1 MARSTLT
8 FSCPLQVKGSF
19 QTQREAGR
27 RFSPVHSFQTSFHL
41 RHPHCPKIEAPRP
54 NLGPGG
60 PTLCPALP
68 PTSPMVPPVQGTRV
82 GSCVTGCTKTLLKPI
97 FRDFCP
103 AGWEVTAACLAK
115 DLTADKTF
123 GCWGTVVMSAT
134 FLVSPKH
141 GADCRGSSVKWAPSR
156 GFLCPLHFRRAHVR
170 GVFISLWPNHT
181 HTASAVGD
189 VQQVPTARSTL
200 LRLSLGSAHSC
211 FPPHQRAGSHSQRP

>member
-1 MARSTLT
+1 MDFIVPATAALVWPVVARPTLT

-41 RHPHCPKIEAPRP
+41 RRPHYPKIEAPRP

-68 PTSPMVPPVQGTRV
+68 PTSPVVPPVQGTQV

-103 AGWEVTAACLAK
+103 AGWEVAAACLAK

-123 GCWGTVVMSAT
+123 GCWGTVVMSAA
-134 FLVSPKH
+134 FWVSPKH
-141 GADCRGSSVKWAPSR
+141 GADRRVSQCEVGTLPWLPLPLTLQEGPRKR
-156 GFLCPLHFRRAHVR
+156 GFH
-170 GVFISLWPNHT
+170 ISL
-181 HTASAVGD
+181 AK
-189 VQQVPTARSTL
+189 
-200 LRLSLGSAHSC
+200 
-211 FPPHQRAGSHSQRP
+211 PHPHSQRSG